1 MKEEK
6 MSLEGREGML
16 GKRRDGVGRSVKEGR
31 RC

>member
-16 GKRRDGVGRSVKEGR
+16 GKRRDGGRSVKQGR